1 MMGKMTFNK
10 RGGLGAFGM
19 RGMLGMMTALG
30 AALGAQGEVTLPNYV
45 TDNMIV
51 QQNSTIKIKGHAAAG
66 SKVTVTPG
74 WGEARPVSVKAD
86 KEGRFA
92 VELSTPAAG
101 GPYSMV
107 FADSD
112 GEKRVENVLSG
123 EVWLCSGQ
131 SNMEMPVQG
140 WTTVMDYDREIA
152 TAFHPDI
159 RLQQV
164 RKRTAFAPQEDVEV
178 NMGGWQTCNSASMAD
193 YSAIAFFFARE
204 LHEKLGVP
212 VGVIDATWGGTPAEA
227 WTSYEALHG
236 VPGFE
241 GELADLKASGFDG
254 ARLRELYGKRL
265 DAWMAPATAGRVEFD
280 KGKAQKEWK
289 TMKAPGY
296 WELSELPGLDGIVWM
311 QRTFDLP
318 ADMAGEPLTL
328 NFRAIDD
335 EDVTYVNGVQVGAG
349 SGYDTPRSYTVP
361 ASALKAGENVIT
373 VRVSDFGGEGGIA
386 PGAAEA
392 KAGGITI
399 DLSGDWS
406 YLVDT
411 DFSQLPPKPA
421 DPSGSSYPSVLYNA
435 MIYPLADMPVKGVL
449 WYQGCAN
456 VGRDAQYAP
465 LFKSLIGDWRKLWG
479 KDDLPFYFVQLAG
492 WLQPRAVQPDS
503 QWAALRAAQAQAL
516 ALDNT
521 GMAVAIDLGNP
532 ADIHP
537 KNKQD
542 VAHRLALI
550 ALGRDYGG
558 TETYAAPRLSSAKAE
573 GDEMVLT
580 FDGPVHA
587 TSTAITGF
595 IIAGKEGKFTTA
607 TPRQAG
613 ENILRLSAPGVKAPA
628 AVRYDWAD
636 FPCGNLYGP
645 TGLPVAPFAT
655 DK

>member
-1 MMGKMTFNK
+1 MMEKMTFNK

-30 AALGAQGEVTLPNYV
+30 AALGAQGEVTLPNYI

-74 WGEARPVSVKAD
+74 WGEARPVTVKAD
-86 KEGRFA
+86 KEGRFT
-92 VELSTPAAG
+92 VELVTPAAG
-101 GPYSMV
+101 GPYSIV

-159 RLQQV
+159 RLLQV

-254 ARLRELYGKRL
+254 ERLRELHGKRL

-280 KGKAQKEWK
+280 KGKVQKEWK

-386 PGAAEA
+386 PGTAEA

-465 LFKSLIGDWRKLWG
+465 LFKSLIGDWRSLWN
-479 KDDLPFYFVQLAG
+479 KEELPFYFVQLAG

-558 TETYAAPRLSSAKAE
+558 TEAYAAPRLTSAKAE

-595 IIAGKEGKFTTA
+595 IIAGKEGKFITA

-628 AVRYDWAD
+628 AVRYNWAD